1 MHCFSFIKH
10 LWYNYWLFFFSSTSI
25 YHRSNEF
32 GRITSFDIFRL
43 FYRYFTVKVTAYLFC
58 TVDISNNCV
67 PSMTFWYFQIPV
79 NCYFFSFWYIKHWI
93 WLEVLRILLSKDFFG
108 LISIVN
114 LMLRWLEFIL
124 SNNSSGSFL
133 FLRL

>member
-79 NCYFFSFWYIKHWI
+79 NCYFLFFLILKTLDLIRSSENLVVLGFFRAYFNCQFDAEMIRVHLIK
-93 WLEVLRILLSKDFFG
+93 
-108 LISIVN
+108 
-114 LMLRWLEFIL
+114 
-124 SNNSSGSFL
+124 
-133 FLRL
+133 